1 MNNKS
6 LDWVV
11 LRYVG
16 YALIFLSGAY
26 MIYLV
31 RGALPVFMVGG
42 LLAYALE
49 PALQR
54 LERRGYSRRAAV
66 GFVFL
71 VFILLMMCAVAL
83 LAAAWQQVQALSANA
98 DVYQLR
104 ATGYLEVLRTRLE
117 HVRLPAGVKQSLQQ
131 VLDNPQA
138 MLFPRVWDNVRGAP
152 TIIVSSLG
160 TIFVALVVLPIIT
173 LWLMMEMNPLR
184 ARVLMLVPPMYRRD
198 VTEIGQSINE
208 MLGRYVRGQMV
219 VCGLFGLLC
228 TIAFYVLQM
237 MYGMGYALV
246 LGLMAGII
254 YIVPYVGMATIATAA
269 ALTGYFTSS
278 APVPCAV
285 IAVCCCVSFNLIV
298 DYGVAPRVLGKGVGL
313 HPLMVIFALLSGAQL
328 GGIFGMI
335 LAIPLF
341 ASVRVVLIYLFP
353 QLTAPIATTSPE
365 SEKETTAEATREVLK
380 QTRDAEASTQKP
392 VVSR

>member
-1 MNNKS
+1 MNNKP
-6 LDWVV
+6 LDWLI

-16 YALIFLSGAY
+16 YGLIFLIGAY
-26 MIYLV
+26 LIYLV
-31 RGALPVFMVGG
+31 RGALPLFMVGG

-49 PALQR
+49 PALQNM
-54 LERRGYSRRAAV
+54 ERRGYSRRAAV

-71 VFILLMMCAVAL
+71 VFVLLLMCAVAL
-83 LAAAWQQVQALSANA
+83 LASAWQQVQSLSANA

-104 ATGYLEVLRTRLE
+104 ATGYIETLRVRLE
-117 HVRLPAGVKQSLQQ
+117 NVRLPAGVKQSLQQ

-138 MLFPRVWDNVRGAP
+138 MLFPQVWDNVRGAP
-152 TIIVSSLG
+152 TVIVSSLG
-160 TIFVALVVLPIIT
+160 KIFVALVVLPIIT
-173 LWLMMEMNPLR
+173 LWFMMEMNPMR

-228 TIAFYVLQM
+228 TMAFYVLQIT
-237 MYGMGYALV
+237 YGMGYALV
-246 LGLMAGII
+246 LGLLAGVV
-254 YIVPYVGMATIATAA
+254 YIVPYVGMASIATAA
-269 ALTGYFTSS
+269 ALTGYFTST
-278 APVPCAV
+278 APVPCAL
-285 IAVCCCVSFNLIV
+285 IAVGCCVSFNLII

-341 ASVRVVLIYLFP
+341 ASMRVVLIYLFP
-353 QLTAPIATTSPE
+353 QLTAPIPATSPE
-365 SEKETTAEATREVLK
+365 SENETPAEATREVLK

-392 VVSR
+392 AISS